1 MSTLETG
8 PKLNWTRDNQMY
20 ERYRVWKKKVE
31 FIFRSALADSTPK
44 QLVSYLK
51 YWMGDQGIPLI
62 EKWESTGKLD
72 YSNAEETPATEG
84 GRRRILSSGYKVQ
97 TYWDL
102 LDEEFKPKGNKLLSI
117 IELWTCSKQGDK
129 PLNQWLTQVYNLVN
143 ICKYPE
149 DSTDRIIRDVLIA
162 GCNSN
167 HARDKI
173 IRQGE
178 AVTLNQVIEIL
189 QTEELAHSTMQ
200 QIQGYDKKPTG
211 SIYYQ
216 SYEKSKKSKNP
227 SNEQNSSSSSPTGSI
242 YYQSYEKSK
251 KSKNPSNEQNSSSSS
266 PTGSKRK
273 CFRCGEPF
281 SRQHMKECRAQNVT
295 CNGCGIKGHLKKC
308 CKKSGNFP
316 KDDSNRQKQSSSTDP
331 SRMNFASTLPQTETE
346 FFDEKGTLKQ
356 YIPQNQQQHTGSMYV
371 LKKFQGN
378 PNDDILFSD
387 NGVEIQHSVSDPD
400 PTPIPTP
407 DFPFQEFL
415 LTEVVNQSQKDSYS
429 ISDTL
434 VSRECS
440 DSTKK
445 APTSTDFSLKSMQ
458 NCSSDE
464 EMAFSRDLT
473 VSTAPTQSS
482 RDSNTISIPDNS
494 ATRKSNPGI
503 HTGIT
508 PGIMTDTPSTPTT
521 FPVET
526 DVAEIPEENP
536 VHSSN
541 YRSVIPTDTQ
551 ALTALQNLISD
562 DFQAKNTHSTQ
573 RKGEETPDTRSD
585 IQDEAFQLIQK
596 IHNQLQ
602 QVQWDLQR
610 LHSLHKYKN

>member
-1 MSTLETG
+1 MAMSTLETG
-8 PKLNWTRDNQMY
+8 PKLNWTRDNQMF

-31 FIFRSALADSTPK
+31 FIFCSALADSTPK

-117 IELWTCSKQGDK
+117 IELWTHSKQGGK

-149 DSTDRIIRDVLIA
+149 DSTDRIIRDVLIV

-178 AVTLNQVIEIL
+178 AITLNQVIEIL
-189 QTEELAHSTMQ
+189 QAEESAYSTMQ
-200 QIQGYDKKPTG
+200 QIQDYQKKPPA

-216 SYEKSKKSKNP
+216 SYDSRSKKSKAP
-227 SNEQNSSSSSPTGSI
+227 SNEQNSSFS
-242 YYQSYEKSK
+242 
-251 KSKNPSNEQNSSSSS
+251 
-266 PTGSKRK
+266 TGSKKK

-281 SRQHMKECRAQNVT
+281 SKQHMKECKAQDVI

-316 KDDSNRQKQSSSTDP
+316 KDNSNRQNQSPSTGP
-331 SRMNFASTLPQTETE
+331 GKMNIASTAPQIQAD
-346 FFDEKGTLKQ
+346 FFDEKGVLKEYRPSVHQQQQQ
-356 YIPQNQQQHTGSMYV
+356 YQHTGSMFV

-378 PNDDILFSD
+378 PSDDILFSD
-387 NGVEIQHSVSDPD
+387 NGVEIQHSVPD
-400 PTPIPTP
+400 PIPSP
-407 DFPFQEFL
+407 DFPFQEFP
-415 LTEVVNQSQKDSYS
+415 LTEVVSQSQIDSSS

-434 VSRECS
+434 VLRESSNSSRKA
-440 DSTKK
+440 TK
-445 APTSTDFSLKSMQ
+445 STDLPLKSGL
-458 NCSSDE
+458 NNRSHE
-464 EMAFSRDLT
+464 ETRENRDLT
-473 VSTAPTQSS
+473 VSEMHTQSS
-482 RDSNTISIPDNS
+482 RDPTTISISGN
-494 ATRKSNPGI
+494 SNP
-503 HTGIT
+503 
-508 PGIMTDTPSTPTT
+508 S
-521 FPVET
+521 
-526 DVAEIPEENP
+526 VA
-536 VHSSN
+536 
-541 YRSVIPTDTQ
+541 R
-551 ALTALQNLISD
+551 
-562 DFQAKNTHSTQ
+562 
-573 RKGEETPDTRSD
+573 
-585 IQDEAFQLIQK
+585 
-596 IHNQLQ
+596 
-602 QVQWDLQR
+602 
-610 LHSLHKYKN
+610 

>member
-1 MSTLETG
+1 MAMSTLETG
-8 PKLNWTRDNQMY
+8 PKLDWTRDNQMY

-31 FIFRSALADSTPK
+31 FIFCSALADSTPK

-72 YSNAEETPATEG
+72 YSSEEEDT
-84 GRRRILSSGYKVQ
+84 LSSGYRVQ

-117 IELWTCSKQGDK
+117 IELWTRSKQGDK

-149 DSTDRIIRDVLIA
+149 NSTDRIIRDVLIV

-167 HARDKI
+167 HARDRI

-178 AVTLNQVIEIL
+178 AITLNQVLEIL
-189 QTEELAHSTMQ
+189 QTEESTHSTMQ
-200 QIQGYDKKPTG
+200 QIQGYQKKPTA
-211 SIYYQ
+211 SIYYTTYD
-216 SYEKSKKSKNP
+216 SR
-227 SNEQNSSSSSPTGSI
+227 
-242 YYQSYEKSK
+242 SK

-316 KDDSNRQKQSSSTDP
+316 KDSNRQNNQSSPSTDTG
-331 SRMNFASTLPQTETE
+331 RMNFASTALPQTEAE
-346 FFDEKGTLKQ
+346 FFDEKGLLKDYNPQAPQVSQQQQQ
-356 YIPQNQQQHTGSMYV
+356 YQHTGSMYV

-378 PNDDILFSD
+378 PSDDILFSD
-387 NGVEIQHSVSDPD
+387 NGVEIQHNTPTSVSDPD
-400 PTPIPTP
+400 PAPILSP
-407 DFPFQEFL
+407 DFPFQEFPL
-415 LTEVVNQSQKDSYS
+415 MEVVNQSQIDSYS

-434 VSRECS
+434 GSRECS
-440 DSTKK
+440 NSTKK
-445 APTSTDFSLKSMQ
+445 APPSTDFSLKSVQ

-464 EMAFSRDLT
+464 ETAFFRDLT
-473 VSTAPTQSS
+473 VSTAPTQSL
-482 RDSNTISIPDNS
+482 RDSNTIFTPDNS
-494 ATRKSNPGI
+494 DTRKSNPGI
-503 HTGIT
+503 TTGIT
-508 PGIMTDTPSTPTT
+508 TDAPSTPTT
-521 FPVET
+521 FPEET
-526 DVAEIPEENP
+526 DVTAIHAETSKEM
-536 VHSSN
+536 HSSN

-551 ALTALQNLISD
+551 ALTALQNLLSD

-602 QVQWDLQR
+602 EVQWDLQR